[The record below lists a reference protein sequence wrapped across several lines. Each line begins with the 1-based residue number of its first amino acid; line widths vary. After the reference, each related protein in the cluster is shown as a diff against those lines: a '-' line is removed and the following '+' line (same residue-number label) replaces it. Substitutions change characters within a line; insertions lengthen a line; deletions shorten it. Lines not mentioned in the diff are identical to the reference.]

1 MLRVWIVGFLL
12 GFCFLSTARA
22 DGVDDAAKALKDAI
36 LKDDAAAEGSA
47 VKQLVDLGDPRGLP
61 ALHGA
66 LIDMLPQLHKWQTEL
81 ATLELE
87 YERKKEKLDR
97 LRAGAATDE
106 DKKSDAKK
114 AELGLKEWVE
124 KTLEPMRKRVG
135 KYREARDV
143 VTKGSADLIA
153 KLAPDKRKSE
163 SDRLAK
169 LVQAAD
175 HTWEDRVAAMECIAL
190 VGDPAVFSTIWKVG
204 NEARKERKK
213 LLAELPEK
221 EQRFETEHLRFL
233 TQVEKQGNRYAV
245 GQKDLLDKAEREVKE
260 LQEKIFAQTQLMDA
274 SVRLVPVA
282 INGLAAA
289 SQQKAISELIGIA
302 KGNDPMARLA
312 AIEALGGVPD
322 PGVRTALRALLSG
335 GDPGTRV
342 AALGAVMRQRDEG
355 AVDTI
360 LEKCMKDE
368 EWSVRASAIQ
378 ALAKIRTAKSIPNL
392 IAAYENE
399 VGRLRDDAQDALES
413 LTGQSFGSPAAW
425 KSWWEKNQSFTPPES
440 QPSRKRGPRTGETGV
455 AFAGIQS
462 ASKNICFVVDVS
474 GSMNYGLEAEAP
486 PNEGKPTRFALL
498 KKELESAIEHM
509 PEGGKFSIIT
519 FSTAATRWQPQALPV
534 NPQNKQKALEFVRKE
549 MVANGGTNI
558 YAALKEAF
566 DIAGIG
572 ATDKYYRPAIDTIFF
587 LTDGTPSPDT
597 EITDPERLL
606 AFVRERNKLGKLTF
620 HVVCLG
626 EADATFLRR
635 LAEENHGEFAKP

>member
-282 INGLAAA
+282 INSLAAA
-289 SQQKAISELIGIA
+289 SQQKAISESTGIA

-322 PGVRTALRALLSG
+322 PGVRNGAARAPLRRRSG
-335 GDPGTRV
+335 DARRRAWRGDAPTRRRRRRHDPREVHEGRGVVGAGLRDPGSRQDSNREVDSQLNRGVRERGRPAPRRRAGRARV
-342 AALGAVMRQRDEG
+342 AHGP
-355 AVDTI
+355 I
-360 LEKCMKDE
+360 LRLAGGVEILVGE
-368 EWSVRASAIQ
+368 EPIVHS
-378 ALAKIRTAKSIPNL
+378 
-392 IAAYENE
+392 
-399 VGRLRDDAQDALES
+399 
-413 LTGQSFGSPAAW
+413 
-425 KSWWEKNQSFTPPES
+425 PES

-509 PEGGKFSIIT
+509 PEGGS
-519 FSTAATRWQPQALPV
+519 SRSSRSRP
-534 NPQNKQKALEFVRKE
+534 R
-549 MVANGGTNI
+549 
-558 YAALKEAF
+558 
-566 DIAGIG
+566 
-572 ATDKYYRPAIDTIFF
+572 RPA
-587 LTDGTPSPDT
+587 GSP
-597 EITDPERLL
+597 
-606 AFVRERNKLGKLTF
+606 
-620 HVVCLG
+620 
-626 EADATFLRR
+626 RR
-635 LAEENHGEFAKP
+635 CR